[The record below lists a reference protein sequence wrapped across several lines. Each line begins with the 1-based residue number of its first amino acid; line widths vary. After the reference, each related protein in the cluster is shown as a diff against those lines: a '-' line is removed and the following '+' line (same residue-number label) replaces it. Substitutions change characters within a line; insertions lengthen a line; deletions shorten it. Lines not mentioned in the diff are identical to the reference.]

1 METLPM
7 YLRHQKK
14 YLKFVKEV
22 TSPVVPAGHI
32 GVFMGTKI
40 LKEYR
45 PRILNHCSNGPLP
58 S

>member
-1 METLPM
+1 M